1 MNINVRRPSCDTFG
15 ERSFDAIDFGRARFT
30 VSRRLIGIWLMSA
43 RQRILFLCT
52 GNSCRS
58 QMAEGFLRHLFGD
71 RFESLSAGAKPAGYV
86 HARAVAVMAECG
98 IDISTQVSKSIRDF
112 LPPQGTPPDVVISVC
127 STADENCP
135 VFPAS
140 VERWQWPFDDPFHAT
155 GSELE
160 QMLEFRR
167 VRDEIR
173 EQIENKFRD

>member
-1 MNINVRRPSCDTFG
+1 MSIVLRATRLARVALMPYHSEIREFY
-15 ERSFDAIDFGRARFT
+15 DFW
-30 VSRRLIGIWLMSA
+30 RLKSTWLMTA

-58 QMAEGFLRHLFGD
+58 QMADGFLRHLYGD

-86 HARAVAVMAECG
+86 HPRAVTVMAECG
-98 IDISTQVSKSIRDF
+98 IDISSHVSKSIRDF
-112 LPPQGTPPDVVISVC
+112 LPPQGTPPDVVIGVC

-135 VFPAS
+135 VFPAN

-155 GSELE
+155 GSDVE
-160 QMLEFRR
+160 QMAEFRR

-173 EQIENKFRD
+173 KRIETEFGA

>member
-1 MNINVRRPSCDTFG
+1 MNINVRCPLCDTFG
-15 ERSFDAIDFGRARFT
+15 ASSSDAIEFGCERFT
-30 VSRRLIGIWLMSA
+30 VSRRLIGIWLMKA

-86 HARAVAVMAECG
+86 HACAVAVMAECG
-98 IDISTQVSKSIRDF
+98 IDISIQVSKSIRDF

-135 VFPAS
+135 VFPAN

-160 QMLEFRR
+160 QMPEFRR

-173 EQIENKFRD
+173 EQIKNKFRD

>member
-15 ERSFDAIDFGRARFT
+15 ARSFDAIDFGRARFT

-98 IDISTQVSKSIRDF
+98 IDISTQVSTSIRDF

>member
-15 ERSFDAIDFGRARFT
+15 ARSFDAIDFGRERFT
-30 VSRRLIGIWLMSA
+30 VSPRLIGIWLMSA

>member
-1 MNINVRRPSCDTFG
+1 MT
-15 ERSFDAIDFGRARFT
+15 
-30 VSRRLIGIWLMSA
+30 A

-58 QMAEGFLRHLFGD
+58 QMAEGFLRHLYGD

-86 HARAVAVMAECG
+86 HPRAVTAMAECG
-98 IDISTQVSKSIRDF
+98 IDISSQVSKSIRDF
-112 LPPQGTPPDVVISVC
+112 LPPQGTPPDVVIGVC

-135 VFPAS
+135 VFPAN

-155 GSELE
+155 GSEE
-160 QMLEFRR
+160 QQMTEFRR

-173 EQIENKFRD
+173 RRIESEFRV

>member
-1 MNINVRRPSCDTFG
+1 MNINVRCPLCDTFG
-15 ERSFDAIDFGRARFT
+15 ASSSDAIDSGRCRFT
-30 VSRRLIGIWLMSA
+30 VFRRLIGIWLMTA

-127 STADENCP
+127 STADEHCP
-135 VFPAS
+135 VFPAR

-155 GSELE
+155 GLELE
-160 QMLEFRR
+160 QILEFRR

>member
-1 MNINVRRPSCDTFG
+1 MSIVRCATRLARVALMPYHFEFQRFFVSW
-15 ERSFDAIDFGRARFT
+15 RSNGT
-30 VSRRLIGIWLMSA
+30 WLMTA

-58 QMAEGFLRHLFGD
+58 QMAEGFLRHLYGE

-86 HARAVAVMAECG
+86 HPRAVTAMAECG
-98 IDISTQVSKSIRDF
+98 IDISGQRSKSIRDF
-112 LPPQGTPPDVVISVC
+112 LPPQGTPPDVVIGVC

-135 VFPAS
+135 VFPAN

-155 GSELE
+155 GSDAE
-160 QMLEFRR
+160 QMEEFRR

-173 EQIENKFRD
+173 ERIETRFRA

>member
-1 MNINVRRPSCDTFG
+1 MT
-15 ERSFDAIDFGRARFT
+15 
-30 VSRRLIGIWLMSA
+30 A

-58 QMAEGFLRHLFGD
+58 QMAEGFLRHLYGD

-86 HARAVAVMAECG
+86 HPRAVTVMAECG
-98 IDISTQVSKSIRDF
+98 IDISSHVSKSIRDF
-112 LPPQGTPPDVVISVC
+112 LPPQGTPPDVVIGVC

-135 VFPAS
+135 VFPAN

-155 GSELE
+155 GSDVE
-160 QMLEFRR
+160 QMAEFRR

-173 EQIENKFRD
+173 GRIESEFRP